1 MYDVFENEIRLGD
14 FVAFAFGGTHK
25 MGTGKVIKIN
35 PKTVSVLHKHPAT
48 KWNPS
53 TKVWE
58 VVGTTE
64 QQYIRAH
71 ENVAVYFADS
81 R

>member
-1 MYDVFENEIRLGD
+1 MYDVFGNEIRVGD
-14 FVAFAFGGTHK
+14 TVAFAFGGTHK

-35 PKTVSVLHKHPAT
+35 PKTVTVLRKHPAT

-58 VVGTTE
+58 VVGTAE
-64 QQYIRAH
+64 QQYIRAP
-71 ENVAVYFADS
+71 ENVAVYFADP